1 MPGRK
6 ESYFAVFFLLDV
18 FMRESVLLAL
28 IHIFAII
35 STINPV
41 GISSRG
47 KKILRSY
54 LRRYLN
60 RELEEEYFAL
70 FENNLEFYSNEL
82 KSVDKAELSDKD
94 SLISFQITN
103 ICRQIRKGLFLEERM
118 IVFLQLIEFALEDG
132 MISEQEKTIID
143 IVSVTF
149 NISKKEFDN
158 ATAFM
163 IGRSYDDVLPECI
176 LIIESDNPEFSG
188 ADLYKNYNKWRH
200 IRIKGFH
207 GHLVILHIE
216 STGTLLFTYDGPQVL
231 YFKGRD
237 IIGCRPYLLDRGVN
251 IKGQGIDPIY
261 YSKIYKKFVSRN
273 FPEKIF
279 FEGHDIEFMFKNSDN
294 GLKKMNFRVE
304 SGNMIGIM
312 GGSGVGK
319 TTMLNLLHGKIK
331 PTSGNLYIN
340 GYDIHSDS
348 DELKGL
354 IGFVPQDDMLIE
366 ELTVYMNLYYNARL
380 CFGDYNEEQLKNIVE
395 KVLLDLDLYD
405 IKDLQVGDIMNKKVS
420 GGQRKRLNIGLELMR
435 EPVVLFIDE
444 PTSGLSSFDSENV
457 MRLLRNQALSGKLV
471 FAIIHQP
478 SSDIIKMFDRLWL
491 LDKGGYMIY
500 DGDPVEALVY
510 FKTETSQANAAE
522 SECPNCGNVE
532 TDSILHI
539 VEVKVIDNSGYPGK
553 ERQISPEEW
562 YEKYKKNMM
571 PVLGAKPSKTVIPSS
586 NFRVPKKADQIRTFS
601 KRNLIRKIADRQY
614 MIINLLEAPML
625 GFILGY
631 ISKFSEN
638 GVYSFANNKNYPIFL
653 FMAVIVA
660 LFIGLTVSAEEIF
673 RDRKILEREKFLN
686 LSRLSYLL
694 SKISFLFTLSAI
706 QSLSFILV
714 ANLILEVRDM
724 LFQQWIILFS
734 TACFANLLGLNISAG
749 MRTAVSIYI
758 LIPLILVPQLLLGGA
773 MIKFDDLHKS
783 ISKKIYVPVAG
794 DIMVTRWA
802 YEAISVEQ
810 FKSNKF
816 ERPFF
821 KYDMEISQND
831 WYASFLIP
839 ALKVKVDECLT
850 AGKTSDYREYSENN
864 FKKINY
870 HINDLSSLSGI
881 KPGKWINNM
890 NYQGFN
896 EFIADRAKLF
906 LDSLKT
912 SLRMKTRSVSSKRDS
927 LYKQV
932 AGRIS
937 EKEFIK
943 MRGKDY
949 NENLADI
956 LLNRLTTSKIYDA
969 GDKYIQKA
977 DPVFMRPGS
986 KYGRTHFYAPYK
998 QIGNLKIETLIF
1010 NIVII
1015 WLMVFFLFITL
1026 YYNILKRFIVFLE
1039 SMNLPVLKKFGRDF
1053 LQF

>member
-1 MPGRK
+1 
-6 ESYFAVFFLLDV
+6 
-18 FMRESVLLAL
+18 MRESVLLAL
-28 IHIFAII
+28 IHIFAIV
-35 STINPV
+35 STINPA

-60 RELEEEYFAL
+60 RELEEEYYAL
-70 FENNLEFYSNEL
+70 FENNLEFYYNEL
-82 KSVDKAELSDKD
+82 KNVDKADLADED

-103 ICRQIRKGLFLEERM
+103 ICRQIKKGLFLEERM
-118 IVFLQLIEFALEDG
+118 IVFLQLIEFAFEDG

-143 IVSVTF
+143 IVSRTF
-149 NISKKEFDN
+149 NISKKEYDN

-163 IGRSYDDVLPECI
+163 IGRSFDNVSPECI
-176 LIIESDNPEFSG
+176 LIIESDNPKFSG
-188 ADLYKNYNKWRH
+188 ADIYKNYNNWRH
-200 IRIKGFH
+200 IRIKGFK
-207 GHLVILHIE
+207 GHLVVLHIE

-237 IIGCRPYLLDRGVN
+237 IIACRPYLLDRGVN

-261 YSKIYKKFVSRN
+261 YSKIFKKFVSRK

-279 FEGHDIEFMFKNSDN
+279 FEGHDVEFRFKNSDN
-294 GLKKMNFRVE
+294 GLQKMNFRVE
-304 SGNMIGIM
+304 SGNLIGIM

-340 GYDIHSDS
+340 GYDINSDS
-348 DELKGL
+348 EELKGL

-366 ELTVYMNLYYNARL
+366 ELTVYQNLYFNARL
-380 CFGDYNEEQLKNIVE
+380 CFGDYNEEQLKNAVE
-395 KVLLDLDLYD
+395 RVLQDLELYE
-405 IKDLQVGDIMNKKVS
+405 IKDLQVGDLMNKKVS

-444 PTSGLSSFDSENV
+444 PTSGLSSFDSEKV
-457 MRLLRNQALSGKLV
+457 MSLLRNQALSGKLV

-532 TDSILHI
+532 TDKILHI

-553 ERQISPEEW
+553 ERQISPKEW
-562 YEKYKKNMM
+562 YEKYKKKMM
-571 PVLGAKPSKTVIPSS
+571 PVLGDKPSKTVIPPS
-586 NFRVPKKADQIRTFS
+586 NFRVPEKADQIRTFI
-601 KRNLIRKIADRQY
+601 KRNLTRKFADQQY
-614 MIINLLEAPML
+614 MTINLLEAPL
-625 GFILGY
+625 LAFILGY
-631 ISKFSEN
+631 ISKFSED
-638 GVYSFANNKNYPIFL
+638 GVYNFANNKNYPIFL

-686 LSRLSYLL
+686 LSRLSYLV
-694 SKISFLFTLSAI
+694 SKINFLFTLSAI
-706 QSLSFILV
+706 QSLSFVLI
-714 ANLILEVRDM
+714 ANSILEVRGM
-724 LFQQWIILFS
+724 LFQEWLILFS
-734 TACFANLLGLNISAG
+734 TACFGNLMGLNISAG

-758 LIPLILVPQLLLGGA
+758 LIPLILVPQLILGGA

-783 ISKKIYVPVAG
+783 ISKKIYVPVVG

-802 YEAISVEQ
+802 YEAMSVEQ

-816 ERPFF
+816 EKPFF
-821 KYDMEISQND
+821 SYDMEISQND
-831 WYASFLIP
+831 WYASFLVP
-839 ALKVKVDECLT
+839 ALKVKVDECLS
-850 AGKTSDYREYSENN
+850 AGKEPDYRGYSENN
-864 FKKINY
+864 LRKINF

-881 KPGKWINNM
+881 VPGKWIGGM

-896 EFIADRAKLF
+896 EIIADEAKSF
-906 LDSLKT
+906 LDSL
-912 SLRMKTRSVSSKRDS
+912 RSTFRIKSRLISYRRDS
-927 LYKQV
+927 LYKQI
-932 AGRIS
+932 AGRIG
-937 EKEFIK
+937 EAQFIK
-943 MRGKDY
+943 MRGQNY
-949 NENLADI
+949 NENLANI
-956 LLNRLTTSKIYDA
+956 VLNRLSTSKIYEA
-969 GDKYIQKA
+969 NNKLIQKA

-986 KYGRTHFYAPYK
+986 KYGRAHFFAPYK
-998 QIGNLKIETLIF
+998 QIGNLKIGTLMF
-1010 NIVII
+1010 NIITI
-1015 WLMVFFLFITL
+1015 WIMIFFLFVTL
-1026 YYNILKRFIVFLE
+1026 YYNILKSFIAFLE
-1039 SMNLPVLKKFGRDF
+1039 SLKLPILRKFGRDL